1 MTYTKAVTEKGL
13 TERLFPEVLVGLD
26 SAIRD
31 RVIICS
37 WQQQAALTDASPEGA
52 ESEVQFLDSGRGA
65 GSRGPPGRS
74 RDSGWRG
81 HSQPAVTSREVARK
95 INTPSSLLPPLSC
108 QCPGQGILF
117 FSPYRS
123 SFRGRGQDGEESRAT
138 LGVQM
143 EDTQRRRFAMG
154 LDNWHGAEPGTQ
166 KILKTWGLLWFLS
179 VFPALVGLV
188 FNVSSSAPLASPQ
201 SKTFS
206 NPFSSMRSEVT
217 HWKANWVFCL
227 QSLASIFFF

>member
-1 MTYTKAVTEKGL
+1 M
-13 TERLFPEVLVGLD
+13 LFPEVLVGLD

-31 RVIICS
+31 RVIVCS
-37 WQQQAALTDASPEGA
+37 WQQQAALTNTSPEGT

-65 GSRGPPGRS
+65 GSRGLPGRS
-74 RDSGWRG
+74 CDSGWRG
-81 HSQPAVTSREVARK
+81 PSQPAVTSREVARR

-108 QCPGQGILF
+108 QCPRPGILF

-143 EDTQRRRFAMG
+143 EDTQSRRFVTG
-154 LDNWHGAEPGTQ
+154 LDNWHGTEPGTQ
-166 KILKTWGLLWFLS
+166 KIRKTWGLLWFLS

-188 FNVSSSAPLASPQ
+188 FMYPAQPLWPHHNQ
-201 SKTFS
+201 K
-206 NPFSSMRSEVT
+206 RSQIPSVAWEVKWLT
-217 HWKANWVFCL
+217 EKPIEYFACNLWPL
-227 QSLASIFFF
+227 FFF